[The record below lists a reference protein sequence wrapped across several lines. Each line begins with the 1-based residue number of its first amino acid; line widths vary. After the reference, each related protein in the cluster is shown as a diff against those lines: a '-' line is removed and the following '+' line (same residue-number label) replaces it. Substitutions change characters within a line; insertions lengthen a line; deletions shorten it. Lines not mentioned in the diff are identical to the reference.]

1 MSTMLCG
8 VADSTART
16 LALLSLLQTH
26 RHWSGGELAE
36 RLGVSE
42 RTVRR
47 DIDRLRQLGY
57 PVDAAPGVD
66 GGYQLAA
73 GAHLPPL
80 LFDDDEAVALTVG
93 LRNAAGSAIDG
104 VEETAV
110 RVMAKLERMLPDR
123 VRRRVE
129 AVHGNVSVL
138 RWAPVTEPVAAT
150 TLVAAA
156 QACRDREE
164 IRFEYRRRDG
174 EASNR
179 LVQPHQLVASGRRWY
194 LVAWD
199 VRRTDWRMFR
209 LDRMGTPQLAGA
221 RFAERAVPGGDAA
234 AFVADALRGVQR
246 SFQAVLIVSAT
257 PDEVDRAARG
267 FDGSVEHL
275 DDGTS
280 RFVLQADTAAWLA
293 AMIAMLASSLPIHI
307 DEAPDDVRAVV
318 TETARRLDQASNP
331 R

>member
-1 MSTMLCG
+1 ML

-26 RHWSGGELAE
+26 RHWGGGELAV

-80 LFDDDEAVALTVG
+80 LFDDDEAVALAVG
-93 LRNAAGSAIDG
+93 LRTAAGSAIDG

-138 RWAPVTEPVAAT
+138 KWAPTVEPVAAS
-150 TLVAAA
+150 TLATAA
-156 QACRDREE
+156 QACRDHEE
-164 IRFEYRRRDG
+164 VRFGYRRRDG
-174 EASNR
+174 EESNR
-179 LVQPHQLVASGRRWY
+179 LVQPHQLVVSGRRWY

-199 VRRTDWRMFR
+199 VRRDDWRMFR

-221 RFAERAVPGGDAA
+221 RFADRPVPGGDAA
-234 AFVADALRGVQR
+234 AFVAEALRGIQR
-246 SFQAVLIVSAT
+246 TYQAVLLITAAR
-257 PDEVDRAARG
+257 DEVDRAARG

-275 DDGTS
+275 DQGRS
-280 RFVLQADTAAWLA
+280 RLTLQADTVEWLA
-293 AMIAMLASSLPIHI
+293 AMIAMVASSLPIQIH
-307 DEAPDDVRAVV
+307 DAPDEVMNLVA
-318 TETARRLDQASNP
+318 ETARRLHGATAP

>member
-1 MSTMLCG
+1 VG

-26 RHWSGGELAE
+26 RHWAGGELAE

-80 LFDDDEAVALTVG
+80 LFDDDEAVALAIG
-93 LRNAAGSAIDG
+93 LRTAAGSAIDG

-138 RWAPVTEPVAAT
+138 RWAPVTEPVAAS
-150 TLVAAA
+150 TLAAVA

-164 IRFEYRRRDG
+164 VRFDYRRRDG

-199 VRRTDWRMFR
+199 VRRTDWRTFR

-221 RFAERAVPGGDAA
+221 RFAERTVPGGDAA
-234 AFVADALRGVQR
+234 AFVAEALRGVQR

-267 FDGSVEHL
+267 FDGSVQHL
-275 DDGTS
+275 PDGTS
-280 RFVLQADTAAWLA
+280 RFVLQADSPAWLA
-293 AMIAMLASSLPIHI
+293 AMIAMLASSLPIRI

-318 TETARRLDQASNP
+318 AETARRLDHASTQ

>member
-1 MSTMLCG
+1 M
-8 VADSTART
+8 ADSTARA

-26 RHWSGGELAE
+26 RHWAGAELAD

-47 DIDRLRQLGY
+47 DVDRLRQLGY
-57 PVDAAPGVD
+57 PVDAVPGVD

-80 LFDDDEAVALTVG
+80 LFDDDEAVALAVG
-93 LRNAAGSAIDG
+93 LRTAAGSAIDG

-129 AVHGNVSVL
+129 AVHANVSVA
-138 RWAPVTEPVAAT
+138 RWSPSVEPVAAST
-150 TLVAAA
+150 MVAVA

-164 IRFEYRRRDG
+164 VRFEYHSREG
-174 EASNR
+174 NETSR
-179 LVQPHQLVASGRRWY
+179 LVQPHQLVAFGRRWY

-199 VRRTDWRMFR
+199 VRRDDWRTFR
-209 LDRMGTPQLAGA
+209 LDRMGAPSLAGA
-221 RFAERAVPGGDAA
+221 RFPERPIPGGDAA
-234 AFVADALRGVQR
+234 AYLASTLRLVPR
-246 SFQAVLIVSAT
+246 DHRAVLTLSAP

-267 FDGSVEHL
+267 FDGVVEHL
-275 DDGTS
+275 GDDHS
-280 RFVLQADTAAWLA
+280 RMVVQADTVAWLA
-293 AMIAMLASSLPIHI
+293 ALIAMLASSVPLRI
-307 DEAPDDVRAVV
+307 DEAPDEVV
-318 TETARRLDQASNP
+318 QLVKTTAQRLTGSLRQ